1 MFQGAGIEYFA
12 IHDLRRTTRTLMSK
26 SKERPE
32 VAEKYINDVKKGVEG
47 IYNRDAFFEERVE
60 DHQQLADQISFLL
73 I

>member
-1 MFQGAGIEYFA
+1 
-12 IHDLRRTTRTLMSK
+12 MSK

-60 DHQQLADQISFLL
+60 DHQQLADQISYLL
-73 I
+73 IFMIEYMFSIFSGEFSIS